1 MLKTFFLG
9 MTVAAFALAASPL
22 HAQQQEAKL
31 LKVEMP
37 GQGFDLVFAMA
48 KPDGATSDLR
58 GMPDPLVVYSGDGE
72 LVFAIDDKTLDMFK
86 DVSAMSAPACTF
98 RTANAAGKSAP
109 VSVYVVPKSEEP
121 STVGMASLDPV
132 QPERSMH
139 KLEVPG
145 SSLDIVYSTTRT
157 PIAVSAGEPSGSL
170 AVYPAGG
177 EFAMAVD
184 SDVARMFK
192 DVGHSEIPDC
202 AFDVEHKGSKPL
214 QAVSVYIFPKN

>member
-1 MLKTFFLG
+1 MLKFLSLG

-31 LKVEMP
+31 LKVEIP
-37 GQGFDLVFAMA
+37 GQGFDLVFAMT

-58 GMPDPLVVYSGDGE
+58 GVPDPLVIYSGDGE
-72 LVFAIDDKTLDMFK
+72 LAFAIDDKTLDMFK

-98 RTANAAGKSAP
+98 RTVTAAGKSTP
-109 VSVYVVPKSEEP
+109 VSIYVVPKSEEP
-121 STVGMASLDPV
+121 GTVGMASLDPV
-132 QPERSMH
+132 QPESSMH

-145 SSLDIVYSTTRT
+145 TSLDIVYSTTMT

-184 SDVARMFK
+184 SDIARIFK

-202 AFDVEHKGSKPL
+202 ALDIEHKGSKPL
-214 QAVSVYIFPKN
+214 QAASVYVFSKN